1 MTLSDP
7 TPVADFWAR
16 LPIQAI
22 NWGLGAASVSS
33 RTEGGEI
40 ITAERGVR
48 LWRASVTLHSMLHR
62 EAEAILA
69 RLSALTGAGRSF
81 LAYPRP
87 VDSPAVDPDGSI
99 IGAYSPT
106 IGAIAADRI
115 RMRLSN
121 MPPLYQLHGGEYLAL
136 TYGSSPS
143 RYGLHQIVAGDPI
156 ADATTRQTPL
166 FEVRPAIRPGATVG
180 AGVTLHRPVMRAQL
194 VRESVNTGTSARLR
208 RSGISFDIIQTLRG

>member
-1 MTLSDP
+1 MPLNNP
-7 TPVADFWAR
+7 TSVAGFWAR

-22 NWGLGAASVSS
+22 NWDLGAASISS
-33 RTEGGEI
+33 RTEGGEM

-69 RLSALTGAGRSF
+69 RLSALTGADRSF

-87 VDSPAVDPDGSI
+87 VESPEVDPEGAI

-106 IGAIAADRI
+106 LGAIAADRI
-115 RMRLSN
+115 QISLAN
-121 MPPLYQLHGGEYLAL
+121 MPPLYQLHGGEYLAFR
-136 TYGSSPS
+136 YGSSPE
-143 RYGLHQIVAGDPI
+143 RYALHQIVADDPI

-166 FEVRPAIRPGATVG
+166 FEVRPAIRPAAAVG
-180 AGVTLHRPVMRAQL
+180 AAVTLYRPAMRAQL
-194 VRESVNTGTSARLR
+194 VRDSINTGTSARMR